1 MSPVAPLLGP
11 PLDDAALAVLF
22 RAARTAN
29 TFTDEP
35 VSDETIARIYDLVKM
50 GPTAMN
56 QQALRIL
63 AVKSKEARERLV
75 AHMSPG
81 NKAKTLS
88 APMVFVLAADTDFH
102 TFLPRTF
109 PPFPGAM
116 ASLEGDAKKDERES
130 SARFNAT
137 LAAGY
142 VILAIRSVGLAAGPM
157 LGWNKA
163 GVDAEFFPDGRWRSI
178 LVVNVGKPGPD
189 AWKQRLERLA
199 FDEAVKIV

>member
-1 MSPVAPLLGP
+1 MSTLGA
-11 PLDDAALAVLF
+11 PLDDAALDLLF
-22 RAARTAN
+22 REARTAN

-35 VSDETIARIYDLVKM
+35 VSDDTVRRIYDLVKM
-50 GPTAMN
+50 GPSAMN

-63 AVKSKEARERLV
+63 AVKSKEAREQLV

-88 APMVFVLAADTDFH
+88 APMVFVLAADTAFH

-109 PPFPGAM
+109 PAFPGAM
-116 ASLEGDAKKDERES
+116 ASFEGDEKQADRES

-142 VILAIRSVGLAAGPM
+142 VIMAIRAVGLAAGPM
-157 LGWNKA
+157 LGFSKE
-163 GVDAEFFPDGRWRSI
+163 GVDATFFPDGRWRSI
-178 LVVNVGKPGPD
+178 LVITLGKPGPN
-189 AWKQRLERLA
+189 AWRERFERLG